1 MTQKQTKTVRSFLI
15 WIGVIIALAVPISAA
30 AFSPLLAWRDPI
42 YILAG
47 FAGVLGMALL
57 LLQPLLAGG
66 KLPGLSGTRGRRTHR
81 FVGAALVVAVVIHVA
96 ALWITSPPDVIDV
109 LLFVSPTPFALWG
122 AIAMW
127 AVFGAALL
135 AFFRLR
141 LRIRP
146 RVWRVAHTVLAAIIA
161 VASTVH
167 AWLIEGTMEPI
178 SKAVLC
184 VLVIVAT
191 AKVFADLRVW
201 ALRRRSSGHKI

>member
-1 MTQKQTKTVRSFLI
+1 MKIARPFLV
-15 WIGVIIALAVPISAA
+15 WSVVIIAIAA
-30 AFSPLLAWRDPI
+30 AMIAAALSPLLAWRDPI

-47 FAGVLGMALL
+47 FAGVIGMALL

-66 KLPGLSGTRGRRTHR
+66 KLPGLSGPRGRGLHR
-81 FVGAALVVAVVIHVA
+81 RIGSALVVAVIIHVA

-109 LLFVSPTPFALWG
+109 LLFASPTPFAIWG
-122 AIAMW
+122 ALAMW

-135 AFFRLR
+135 ALLRTRLR
-141 LRIRP
+141 LRP
-146 RVWRVAHTVLAAIIA
+146 RVWRVAHTALAAIIV

-184 VLVIVAT
+184 LLVIVAT
-191 AKVFADLRVW
+191 SKVFIDLRVW
-201 ALRRRSSGHKI
+201 ALRRRSSRQ

>member
-1 MTQKQTKTVRSFLI
+1 MASKPVKSVRPFLI
-15 WIGVIIALAVPISAA
+15 WTGVVIAIVVPICAA
-30 AFSPLLAWRDPI
+30 AFSPLLAWRDPV
-42 YILAG
+42 YIIAG
-47 FAGVLGMALL
+47 FAGVIGMALL
-57 LLQPLLAGG
+57 LIQPLLAGG
-66 KLPGLSGTRGRRTHR
+66 KLPGLSGMRGRRGHR
-81 FVGAALVVAVVIHVA
+81 LVGAALVVAVLIHVA

-109 LLFVSPTPFALWG
+109 LLFVSPTPFAIWG

-135 AFFRLR
+135 AVLRIR

-146 RVWRVAHTVLAAIIA
+146 RVWRVAHTVLAAIIV

-167 AWLIEGTMEPI
+167 AWLIEGTMEPV

-191 AKVFADLRVW
+191 GKVFADLRVW
-201 ALRRRSSGHKI
+201 ALRRRSSGH